1 MSTSEPKKNEAPA
14 SEAVA
19 DPGPPEAAG
28 QTAEAG
34 GSESAETSA
43 DQAEPAAKTEAKP
56 ESAPQAQPTT
66 APDQASADEPVWPP
80 PESQPA
86 EPPSVGSPAVEAALA
101 SLSEEPALLTKPEQ
115 ASHPDQP
122 SPAAKPDQ
130 SLDKP
135 EEPAAEPSQEMGL
148 SESTLHWLV
157 DGEVPIEPS
166 EAHPVL
172 APIYDPRAP
181 VAGRTRT
188 FTIIGGAA
196 VLALGIAWA
205 LHAQAAHH
213 RSATATA
220 TTVNNSA
227 DLLLHR
233 AEAALAQGHSAEALD
248 LAHLAIVTDSRMA
261 DAYIVMGLV
270 QRSGGQMVDARD
282 SYRRYLELAPIGS
295 HAAEA
300 RAALTS
306 LPP

>member
-34 GSESAETSA
+34 GVKTAESTA
-43 DQAEPAAKTEAKP
+43 DQAEHEAEQETKP
-56 ESAPQAQPTT
+56 ESPVQGQPAATVQ
-66 APDQASADEPVWPP
+66 QASTDEPVWPP

-86 EPPSVGSPAVEAALA
+86 DPADPAAGSPAVEAALA
-101 SLSEEPALLTKPEQ
+101 SLPDDPALLTKPDE
-115 ASHPDQP
+115 A
-122 SPAAKPDQ
+122 SPAAKPEQ
-130 SLDKP
+130 PIGKP

-166 EAHPVL
+166 EAHPIL

-188 FTIIGGAA
+188 FAIIGGAA
-196 VLALGIAWA
+196 VLAMGIAWA

-213 RSATATA
+213 RNATAAVA

-233 AEAALAQGHSAEALD
+233 AEAALAQGRSAEALD
-248 LAHLAIVTDSRMA
+248 LAHLATVTDSRMA
-261 DAYIVMGLV
+261 DAYVVMGLV
-270 QRSGGQMVDARD
+270 QRSSGQMVEARD
-282 SYRRYLELAPIGS
+282 SYRRYLELAPLGS